1 MTGLEGEQDGAVEIY
16 FAEVDLELARAGYT
30 RAVELLAAEDRDVA
44 NLLEKAAPLRAQ
56 VPGLPRERRK
66 WMRTDDVRERA
77 NAGVERRTKAVS
89 VFPSVESLVGL
100 VAAVCLDQSDALPYA
115 QNLMDVRSLRKG
127 YESPGLPA
135 AGEGA
140 VGRAPTLVGVAFMD
154 KLGKV
159 A

>member
-16 FAEVDLELARAGYT
+16 FAEVDLELVRAGYT

-44 NLLEKAAPLRAQ
+44 NLLEKAAPLRAH
-56 VPGLPRERRK
+56 VPGLPPRAPQMDAHRR
-66 WMRTDDVRERA
+66 RPGARQRRGRAAHQGGVGLPVR
-77 NAGVERRTKAVS
+77 
-89 VFPSVESLVGL
+89 ESLVGL
-100 VAAVCLDQSDALPYA
+100 VGAVCLDQSDALPYA